1 MERGDSLILDFGE
14 HITGTFSID
23 MTSIGSPVDAP
34 LYIAVKFCE
43 MACEMNYPHL
53 IRSSDVVSF

>member
-43 MACEMNYPHL
+43 MACEMNYPT
-53 IRSSDVVSF
+53 